1 MVISA
6 FLFAQTLVISFEDKE
21 SLSQQ
26 AK

>member
-6 FLFAQTLVISFEDKE
+6 FLFAQTLVNRFEDKE